1 METENKAAM
10 PPANE
15 PKLAPS
21 MHQRKSKTSNRAYE
35 FIKDL
40 VSLSRVSAAVS
51 SLTDLETVLR
61 VGLNSVLS
69 IMNGE
74 VGGIMLI
81 DEETK
86 TLSYRVYH
94 GLSDRYAA
102 EMRLRLGEGIAGK
115 VAQSGRST
123 LLEDISLEPEA
134 ARLDLISTEDLRA
147 FISIPLRAREHILGV
162 MNVASHTPRRFTR
175 EDLHLLG
182 SIGDQLGIAIEHA
195 ELYEQLRKGRER
207 YRQLAH
213 QLLIAEEEERRRIAR
228 ELHDE
233 TSQTMAGLA
242 LNLQTLLDM
251 ADMLGIQ
258 DAEFKSRLKRA
269 HSLAIQTGTE
279 VSRLIVN
286 LRPGLLDTLGVI
298 AAIRQ
303 YAESSLTPL
312 NINISF
318 EFEEMRSPPPP
329 EVEVGLFRWAQQAIG
344 NIAQHSQA
352 KNATISMRP
361 EGNEL
366 VLSISDDGKGFDV
379 SQITGIE
386 PTGRGAGLF
395 GAKERVRL
403 LGGEC
408 SIQSQLGQGTTA
420 TARIPII
427 WGMTNAKD
435 KSINSR

>member
-1 METENKAAM
+1 VETESKAAM
-10 PPANE
+10 PPAGE
-15 PKLAPS
+15 PKLDPS
-21 MHQRKSKTSNRAYE
+21 MHQRKSKTSTRV
-35 FIKDL
+35 KDL
-40 VSLSRVSAAVS
+40 VSLSRVSAAIS

-74 VGGIMLI
+74 IGGIMLI
-81 DEETK
+81 DEETR

-94 GLSDRYAA
+94 GLSDKYAT

-134 ARLDLISTEDLRA
+134 ARLDLIGTEDLRA
-147 FISIPLRAREHILGV
+147 FISIPLRARERILGV
-162 MNVASHTPRRFTR
+162 MNVASHIPRRFTR

-182 SIGDQLGIAIEHA
+182 SVGDQLGIAIEQA
-195 ELYEQLRKGRER
+195 KLYEQLRKSRER
-207 YRQLAH
+207 YRQLAR
-213 QLLIAEEEERRRIAR
+213 QILVAEEEERRRIAR

-258 DAEFKSRLKRA
+258 DAEFKSRLKKA

-286 LRPGLLDTLGVI
+286 LRPGLLDTLGVV

-318 EFEEMRSPPPP
+318 EFEEMRSPLPP

-420 TARIPII
+420 TARIPMIGGI
-427 WGMTNAKD
+427 TNAKD